1 MSGKGLEEKS
11 SKDTPL
17 WKTITC
23 KDSAKLNTHYYTLT
37 SLFFFFFFF
46 LQCWGSSGKKVVFHH
61 GLDLVFVAPFPNA
74 MIKNNNT
81 DNGVPSKKQWAE
93 IPTSVLL
100 KKMAFMRPAALPSS
114 GYSRRSFLTHSNSNY
129 QILNKTKRK
138 GKTTLGPCAEL
149 IMWMEEDQVSWFNCS
164 SIRWFIKKKNTK

>member
-1 MSGKGLEEKS
+1 MQNL
-11 SKDTPL
+11 TH
-17 WKTITC
+17 TITHW
-23 KDSAKLNTHYYTLT
+23 LH
-37 SLFFFFFFF
+37 FFFYFFL

-164 SIRWFIKKKNTK
+164 SIRWFIKKNKKK

>member
-11 SKDTPL
+11 SKDTSL
-17 WKTITC
+17 WKTITY
-23 KDSAKLNTHYYTLT
+23 KHSAKLNSQYYTLT
-37 SLFFFFFFF
+37 AHFFFF

-81 DNGVPSKKQWAE
+81 DNGVPSKKQRAE

-100 KKMAFMRPAALPSS
+100 KKMASMRPAALPSS

-129 QILNKTKRK
+129 QNLNKTKRK
-138 GKTTLGPCAEL
+138 GKTTLGPCDEL
-149 IMWMEEDQVSWFNCS
+149 IM
-164 SIRWFIKKKNTK
+164 